1 MCTCPATLQHKQP
14 ELRKASYMPQD
25 ATVTAP
31 SVSVRRNVGLLAIA
45 QALFMCIT
53 TMAIAT
59 TPLAGHA
66 LLGVD
71 KTLATLPL
79 VLNHVGIMLMTV
91 PASLLMGRIG
101 RRAGFTIGALI
112 ALISGAISLYAIY
125 TQSFELLCIGA
136 LLTGFSSAFAW
147 YYRFA
152 AADAADEAYRP
163 KAIAL
168 VMAGGLIAG
177 ILGPQTAKWSLH
189 WLDPMVFAGV
199 YVMTMVFAAASII
212 VVQGIRIPMLT
223 KEERAEGGRPMSE
236 IIRQPAYIVALSSSM
251 FGYGVM
257 TLVMSATPLAMLAC
271 GFNFHD
277 SATVIQGHV
286 IGMFLPSFFTGHLIA
301 RFGVLRIISAGA
313 IIQMGCCA
321 VNLAG
326 IDFMNFFIANVLV
339 GVGWNFTYVGGSSL
353 LTTTY
358 RPAER
363 AKVQASHDFCVYATT
378 AAAAGLS
385 GVLQARAGW
394 DIVNMASLPLMGLVL
409 ISALALSR
417 HQARQTS
424 AA

>member
-1 MCTCPATLQHKQP
+1 MA
-14 ELRKASYMPQD
+14 QD
-25 ATVTAP
+25 AVIPTSPTN
-31 SVSVRRNVGLLAIA
+31 VRRNVGLLAVA

-66 LLGVD
+66 LLGVN
-71 KTLATLPL
+71 KTMATLPL

-112 ALISGAISLYAIY
+112 ALLSGAVSLYAI
-125 TQSFELLCIGA
+125 QQSSFELLCVGA
-136 LLTGFSSAFAW
+136 MLTGFSSAFAW

-152 AADAADEAYRP
+152 AADVADEAYRP

-168 VMAGGLIAG
+168 VMAGGLVAG
-177 ILGPQTAKWSLH
+177 IVGPQTAKWSLH
-189 WLDPMVFAGV
+189 WLDPMMFAGV
-199 YVMTMVFAAASII
+199 YVMTMIFAAAAII
-212 VVQGIRIPMLT
+212 VIQGIRIPGLT
-223 KEERAEGGRPMSE
+223 KAEQAEGGRPMSQ
-236 IIRQPAYIVALSSSM
+236 IIRQPAYIVALCSSM

-271 GFNFHD
+271 GFNFNN

-286 IGMFLPSFFTGHLIA
+286 VGMFLPSFFTGNLIQK
-301 RFGVLRIISAGA
+301 FGALRVIAAGA
-313 IIQMGCCA
+313 IIQMGCSV
-321 VNLAG
+321 VNLSG

-339 GVGWNFTYVGGSSL
+339 GVGWNFTYVGGSTL

-363 AKVQASHDFCVYATT
+363 AKVQASHDFMVYATT
-378 AAAAGLS
+378 ATAAGLS
-385 GVLQARAGW
+385 GILQARAGW

-409 ISALALSR
+409 VAVFALSR
-417 HQARQTS
+417 YQARQAVGS
-424 AA
+424 S

>member
-1 MCTCPATLQHKQP
+1 
-14 ELRKASYMPQD
+14 MPQD
-25 ATVTAP
+25 ATVAVTPAD
-31 SVSVRRNVGLLAIA
+31 VRRNVGLLAIA

-71 KTLATLPL
+71 KWLATLPL
-79 VLNHVGIMLMTV
+79 FLNHVGIMLMTV
-91 PASLLMGRIG
+91 PASLLMARIG
-101 RRAGFTIGALI
+101 RRAGFTVGSFI
-112 ALISGAISLYAIY
+112 ALISGATSLYGIY
-125 TQSFELLCIGA
+125 SQSFELLCVGA

-147 YYRFA
+147 YYRLA

-177 ILGPQTAKWSLH
+177 LVGPQTAKWSLN
-189 WLDPMVFAGV
+189 WLDPMLFGGV
-199 YVMTMVFAAASII
+199 YVMTMIFAAAAII
-212 VVQGIRIPMLT
+212 VIQGIRIPKLT
-223 KEERAEGGRPMSE
+223 KAQLAESGRPMSQ
-236 IIRQPAYIVALSSSM
+236 IIRQPAYIVALISSM
-251 FGYGVM
+251 FGFGVM

-271 GFNFHD
+271 GFSFQH

-286 IGMFLPSFFTGHLIA
+286 VGMFLPSFFTGNLIQ
-301 RFGVLRIISAGA
+301 RFGVLRIIATGA
-313 IIQMGCCA
+313 FIQMGCSA

-339 GVGWNFTYVGGSSL
+339 GVGWNLTYIGGSTL

-363 AKVQASHDFCVYATT
+363 AKVQASHDFMVYATT
-378 AAAAGLS
+378 ALAAGLS

-394 DIVNMASLPLMGLVL
+394 DLVNLASLPLMGIVM
-409 ISALALSR
+409 ISALTFAR
-417 HQARQTS
+417 YQAREKAQ
-424 AA
+424 A

>member
-1 MCTCPATLQHKQP
+1 MS
-14 ELRKASYMPQD
+14 EDAS
-25 ATVTAP
+25 AAASRTH
-31 SVSVRRNVGLLAIA
+31 VRRNVGLLAIA

-71 KTLATLPL
+71 KWMATVPL
-79 VLNHVGIMLMTV
+79 FLNHLGIMIMTI

-101 RRAGFTIGALI
+101 RRAGFTVGAFI
-112 ALISGAISLYAIY
+112 AFVSGAVSFYAIY
-125 TQSFELLCIGA
+125 AQSFELLCLGS
-136 LLTGFSSAFAW
+136 LMTGFSSAFAW

-152 AADAADEAYRP
+152 AADVADEAYRP

-168 VMAGGLIAG
+168 VMAGGLVAG
-177 ILGPQTAKWSLH
+177 VLGPQTAKWSLH

-199 YVMTMVFAAASII
+199 YVMTMVFAALSII
-212 VVQGIRIPMLT
+212 VIQGIRIPGLT
-223 KEERAEGGRPMSE
+223 KAQLAEGGRPMSE
-236 IIRQPAYIVALSSSM
+236 IIRQPAYIVALCSSM

-271 GFNFHD
+271 GFSFHD

-286 IGMFLPSFFTGHLIA
+286 IGMFLPSFFTGHLIT
-301 RFGVLRIISAGA
+301 RFGVLKIIALGA
-313 IIQMGCCA
+313 IIQMGCSA

-339 GVGWNFTYVGGSSL
+339 GVGWNFTYVGGSTL

-363 AKVQASHDFCVYATT
+363 AKVQASHDFMVYATT

-394 DIVNMASLPLMGLVL
+394 DLVNIASLPLMGFVL
-409 ISALALSR
+409 IGALLLAR
-417 HQARQTS
+417 HQTRQ
-424 AA
+424 AAA